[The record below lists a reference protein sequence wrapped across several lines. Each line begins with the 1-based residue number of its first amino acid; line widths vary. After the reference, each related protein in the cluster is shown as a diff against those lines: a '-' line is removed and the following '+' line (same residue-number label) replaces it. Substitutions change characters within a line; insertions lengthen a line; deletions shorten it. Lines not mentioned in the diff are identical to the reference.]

1 MKLTKEEKDRLE
13 EIYQYFLNDQR
24 VMRMKAVPMHRGSN
38 CYEHSFKVAKKA
50 IKHGLR
56 RINKEKIDLEV
67 ILVGAILHDYYL
79 YDWRSDRSK
88 RKRHCHNHPDIAVAN
103 AVKDFAISKKVQFP
117 IRWSLLAKLLLVSNI
132 NKKRE
137 KNSSLIFLNSLMI
150 SFYQSS
156 FFKKIESSFLM
167 SLIFLAGLPA

>member
-1 MKLTKEEKDRLE
+1 MKLAKEEKDRLE
-13 EIYQYFLNDQR
+13 EIYQYFLNDPR

-88 RKRHCHNHPDIAVAN
+88 RKKHCHNHPDIAVAN
-103 AVKDFAISKKVQFP
+103 AVKDFAISKKVQRVIETHMWP
-117 IRWSLLAKLLLVSNI
+117 IKFKDYPNSKEARIVSVSDKMVTI
-132 NKKRE
+132 GEAFTSIKYKQKKRE
-137 KNSSLIFLNSLMI
+137 EFLSYI
-150 SFYQSS
+150 SKLFDD
-156 FFKKIESSFLM
+156 
-167 SLIFLAGLPA
+167 